1 VGRWAKAGWPVGP
14 CREEKRLGENWAAK
28 WVSAQEAGGKMKY
41 VSYFIFKLIL
51 FEFKQFLNGF
61 KK

>member
-41 VSYFIFKLIL
+41 VSYFLIL
-51 FEFKQFLNGF
+51 FSN
-61 KK
+61 